1 MRTSLERLM
10 DHFKVAKSR
19 VMKPNPDK
27 HGKRMWL
34 DLSARIDKFA
44 VKINT
49 TRYSEMLHALRVV
62 GNLGTHGEKMTRA
75 KMLDAYQL
83 YEMALNQIFEDKK
96 ESMKAIIK
104 RLRATK

>member
-1 MRTSLERLM
+1 
-10 DHFKVAKSR
+10 
-19 VMKPNPDK
+19 
-27 HGKRMWL
+27 
-34 DLSARIDKFA
+34 
-44 VKINT
+44 
-49 TRYSEMLHALRVV
+49 MLHALRVV